1 MATMG
6 AWFIEHGARR
16 VCVNVDPANAPAR
29 KLYSRFGAK
38 PLNDYWMVW
47 EDAPSLLREEEAQ

>member
-1 MATMG
+1 MG